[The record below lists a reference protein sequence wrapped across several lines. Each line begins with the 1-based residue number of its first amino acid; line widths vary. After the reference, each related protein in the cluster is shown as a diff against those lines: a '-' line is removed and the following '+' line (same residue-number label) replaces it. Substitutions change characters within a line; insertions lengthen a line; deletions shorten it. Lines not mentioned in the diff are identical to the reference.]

1 MPDRQAGGLGGLGGL
16 KPGPPM
22 DRGLGGLKAGPAAE
36 PSPSP
41 AEGGLDDAAQR
52 DLTTLARGGALNLA
66 GAVATGLLHFVLLV
80 IITRG
85 LGAHGTGAF
94 YEAVALFLIL
104 SSAATLG
111 ADVGLSR
118 MVPRYR
124 ALGRVH
130 DLRRGLSVSLWPV
143 LAAGVVLGTLTF
155 VYASELADVFSRG
168 GETRQLTDF
177 IRSFAV
183 FIPVSALSLAVFAAT
198 RGFATMRPT
207 VYLDKIARPAL
218 QPLLVLAAVLAGAG
232 STVIALA
239 YLGPYLP
246 ALVAGLAWMGL
257 LLRRAERPR
266 DGAPPPQPARPAGT
280 LLRDFW
286 RFTGPRGLAAI
297 FQTTSLWLSTLLI
310 GALRSTREAGVYA
323 ASTRYLAM
331 AAMAAVAIRQVLA
344 PKLSELLAR
353 RSQERAS
360 SAYQTTTSW
369 MVALNWPVY
378 LALIAFGP
386 ALLQVFGRDFAD
398 GQVVLV
404 ILSATMLVATAVGPV
419 DVVLLMGG
427 RSSWNLFNTLVSLGA
442 NLALNFALT
451 PRYGLAGAAVA
462 FAVGILLNNLLP
474 LVQVWRSMG
483 LHPFGQGT
491 GVAAALS
498 AVSFGLVG
506 LGIRALLGPTVAGL
520 VAYAAAGVGLYAVLL
535 WRFRD
540 RLEWEALRGIL
551 RRRAG
556 RSRSMGPGAGAATPN
571 PPGAEA

>member
-1 MPDRQAGGLGGLGGL
+1 VQSV
-16 KPGPPM
+16 
-22 DRGLGGLKAGPAAE
+22 AA
-36 PSPSP
+36 
-41 AEGGLDDAAQR
+41 DDAARR
-52 DLTTLARGGALNLA
+52 DLTTLARGGALNLV

-80 IITRG
+80 VVTRG
-85 LGAHGTGAF
+85 LGAQGTGAF

-111 ADVGLSR
+111 SDVGLPR

-124 ALGRVH
+124 ALGRTR
-130 DLRRGLSVSLWPV
+130 DLRRALAVGLWPV
-143 LAAGVVLGTLTF
+143 AAAGCLLGLAAWW
-155 VYASELADVFSRG
+155 YAPELADVFSRH
-168 GETRQLTDF
+168 GEAETAQLADF
-177 IRSFAV
+177 IRPFAAFV
-183 FIPVSALSLAVFAAT
+183 PASALTLAVFAAT

-218 QPLLVLAAVLAGAG
+218 QPLLVLPAVLAGSGA
-232 STVIALA
+232 TVVALA

-246 ALVAGLAWMGL
+246 VLAAGLVWLAVL
-257 LLRRAERPR
+257 LGRAERRGGDAPAPR
-266 DGAPPPQPARPAGT
+266 PARPLGR
-280 LLRDFW
+280 LVGEFW

-297 FQTTSLWLSTLLI
+297 FQTTSLWLNTLLI
-310 GALRSTREAGVYA
+310 GALRSTKEAGVYA

-353 RSQERAS
+353 RSTERAS
-360 SAYQTTTSW
+360 AAFQTTTSW

-378 LALIAFGP
+378 LALLTFGP
-386 ALLQVFGRDFAD
+386 VLLAVFGRDFA
-398 GQVVLV
+398 GGEVVLV
-404 ILSATMLVATAVGPV
+404 VLSATMLLATAVGPV

-427 RSSWNLFNTLVSLGA
+427 RSAWNLVNTLVALAA
-442 NLALNFALT
+442 NLALSFALT

-462 FAVGILLNNLLP
+462 FAAGILLNNLLP

-483 LHPFGQGT
+483 LHPFGPGT

-498 AVSFGLVG
+498 AVSFGVVG
-506 LGIRALLGPTVAGL
+506 LVLRVALGPTLTGL
-520 VAYAAAGVGLYAVLL
+520 VAYAVVGCGLYAALL

-551 RRRAG
+551 RRRP
-556 RSRSMGPGAGAATPN
+556 RVPT
-571 PPGAEA
+571 EA

>member
-1 MPDRQAGGLGGLGGL
+1 MTL
-16 KPGPPM
+16 
-22 DRGLGGLKAGPAAE
+22 PATAT
-36 PSPSP
+36 
-41 AEGGLDDAAQR
+41 GDDAAQR

-66 GAVATGLLHFVLLV
+66 GAMATGLLHFVLLV
-80 IITRG
+80 VITRG
-85 LGAHGTGAF
+85 LQAQGTGAF

-104 SSAATLG
+104 SSAAALG

-124 ALGRVH
+124 ALGRTR
-130 DLRRGLSVSLWPV
+130 DLRRGLYVGLWPV
-143 LAAGVVLGTLTF
+143 LAAGCLLGVLTF
-155 VYASELADVFSRG
+155 GYAAELADVFSRHA
-168 GETRQLTDF
+168 ETTQLTAF

-218 QPLLVLAAVLAGAG
+218 QPLLVLAAVLTGAG

-246 ALVAGLAWMGL
+246 VLAAGLVWLGV
-257 LLRRAERPR
+257 LLRRAERR
-266 DGAPPPQPARPAGT
+266 GDGAPARPRPAGR
-280 LLRDFW
+280 LLGEFW

-297 FQTTSLWLSTLLI
+297 FQTTSLWLNTLLI
-310 GALRSTREAGVYA
+310 GALRSTKEAGVYA

-353 RSQERAS
+353 RSQDRAA

-369 MVALNWPVY
+369 MVALNWPIY
-378 LALIAFGP
+378 LTLIAFGP
-386 ALLQVFGRDFAD
+386 VLLQVFGGEFAG

-404 ILSATMLVATAVGPV
+404 VLAVTMLAATAVGPV

-427 RSSWNLFNTLVSLGA
+427 RSSWNLLNTLVALAA
-442 NLALNFALT
+442 NLALNLALT

-462 FAVGILLNNLLP
+462 FAVGILLNNLIP
-474 LVQVWRSMG
+474 LAQVWWSMG
-483 LHPFGQGT
+483 LHPFGPGT

-506 LGIRALLGPTVAGL
+506 LGARALLGPTLAGFA
-520 VAYAAAGVGLYAVLL
+520 AYAAAGCGLYAVLL
-535 WRFRD
+535 WRFRG

-551 RRRAG
+551 RRARPTSQP
-556 RSRSMGPGAGAATPN
+556 SRSTAPVEP
-571 PPGAEA
+571 